1 MTNTN
6 PKNNNP
12 PGKTT
17 KDIIKK
23 VKKIEF
29 KVNSHVDSLIYGAY
43 KSRFRGHGM
52 EFSEVREY
60 RVGDDIRT
68 IDWNVTARMGH
79 PFVKEF
85 IEKRDLCV
93 YVVFD
98 ISGSLDFGTQ
108 NTFKKD
114 IGIELIASIA
124 FMCLRNNDRIGLVLS
139 SDRIEKHFPA
149 RKGRRHIF
157 SMIHTLA
164 ECTPKGKGTDLSV
177 PLAYLAKVLKRKSI
191 IFLISDFMDDIGRVD
206 TALKAL
212 AKCHDIIAVSIEDLR
227 ELVMPDI
234 GLIELE
240 DEETGEQLMVNTS
253 DAEFL
258 KEYSKV
264 VTEHK
269 TAIRKMFQ
277 KRKIDTIK
285 IDTKDD
291 WVKPVLAHF
300 QKRKHMKQR

>member
-1 MTNTN
+1 MTSANSS
-6 PKNNNP
+6 NNNQSP
-12 PGKTT
+12 KTA

-23 VKKIEF
+23 VKKIELR
-29 KVNSHVDSLIYGAY
+29 VNSHVDSLICGAY
-43 KSRFRGHGM
+43 NSRFRGQGM

-60 RVGDDIRT
+60 QIGDDIRT

-85 IEKRDLCV
+85 IEERDLCIHII
-93 YVVFD
+93 FD
-98 ISGSLDFGTQ
+98 VSGSLDFGTQ
-108 NTFKKD
+108 NAFKKD

-124 FMCLRNNDRIGLVLS
+124 FMCLKNNDRIGLVLS
-139 SDRIEKHFPA
+139 SDRIEKYFPA

-157 SMIHTLA
+157 SMINELA
-164 ECTPKGKGTDLSV
+164 ECRPKSKNTDLSI
-177 PLAYLAKVLKRKSI
+177 PLSYLAKVLKRKSI

-206 TALKAL
+206 TALKTL
-212 AKCHDIIAVSIEDLR
+212 AKRHDIIAVSIEDLR

-264 VTEHK
+264 VTGHK
-269 TAIRKMFQ
+269 KAVQKMFQ
-277 KRKIDTIK
+277 KRKIDIIK

-291 WVKPVLAHF
+291 WIKPILAHF
-300 QKRKHMKQR
+300 QKRKR